1 MELKNYQ
8 IQSLESVADFLQQCR
23 TRPVAEVY
31 AERSKRLAQQ
41 QLKYFDYL
49 NLNVPDRLPLI
60 DTPISCELATL

>member
-49 NLNVPDRLPLI
+49 KGAPAIFRRVP
-60 DTPISCELATL
+60 TGGG